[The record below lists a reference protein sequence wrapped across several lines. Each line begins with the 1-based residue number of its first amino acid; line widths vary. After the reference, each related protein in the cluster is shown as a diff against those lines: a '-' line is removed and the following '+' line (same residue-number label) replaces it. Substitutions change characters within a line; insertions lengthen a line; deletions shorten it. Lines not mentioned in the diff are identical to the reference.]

1 MKGNMDVDRQ
11 SFIIYKNF
19 YEPIKHLDDEDL
31 GKLFRAIFEYN
42 LSVPGTEKVNGMVV
56 PPEVKIPFEFFKNQF
71 NLDDAKWMKRVEASR
86 ENGLKGGRPPEPKEP
101 TGLSGLS
108 TKPRKGDTVTVTVT
122 DTVTGTETETEN
134 EKDFKN
140 NIASGYSDAFEKWWL
155 DYRGKSWRGTGGV
168 KSTAAKNYAACLK
181 KYSPEQIQKAT
192 DNYLQHCRTSRSFHK
207 DPERFV
213 DPVKKM
219 VQQWLDF
226 KPPPKPSVES
236 DRSAPIV
243 ISFRNQ
249 RDVVRRNLAQM
260 NKQEAQVE
268 WENLPESWRQD
279 LKIQQLFAEKN

>member
-1 MKGNMDVDRQ
+1 MDVDRQ

-19 YEPIKHLDDEDL
+19 YEPIKHLNNTDL

-42 LSVPGTEKVNGMVV
+42 LSVDGTEKVNGYVV

-71 NLDDAKWMKRVEASR
+71 NLDDAKWMKRVKASR
-86 ENGLKGGRPPEPKEP
+86 ENGLKGGRPPQPSEP
-101 TGLSGLS
+101 TGLVGLE
-108 TKPRKGDTVTVTVT
+108 TEPEKGDTVTVTVT
-122 DTVTGTETETEN
+122 DTVTGTVTEN
-134 EKDFKN
+134 ETEKDLKEIQKKSF
-140 NIASGYSDAFEKWWL
+140 DVWWS

-219 VQQWLDF
+219 VEQWLDF
-226 KPPPKPSVES
+226 KPPPKQSAQS
-236 DRSAPIV
+236 DRSVPIEN
-243 ISFRNQ
+243 SWRNQ
-249 RDVVRRNLAQM
+249 RDIVRRILANM
-260 NKQEAQVE
+260 NKLQAQEY
-268 WENLPESWRQD
+268 WEELSPSWRED
-279 LKIQQLFAEKN
+279 SKIQQMFQNK

>member
-1 MKGNMDVDRQ
+1 MDVDRQ

-19 YEPIKHLDDEDL
+19 YEPIKHLNNTDL

-42 LSVPGTEKVNGMVV
+42 LSVDGTEKVNGYVV

-71 NLDDAKWMKRVEASR
+71 NLDDAKWMKRVKASR
-86 ENGLKGGRPPEPKEP
+86 ENGLKGGRPPQPSEP
-101 TGLSGLS
+101 TGLVGLE
-108 TKPRKGDTVTVTVT
+108 TEPEKGDTVTVTVT
-122 DTVTGTETETEN
+122 DTVTGTVTEN
-134 EKDFKN
+134 ETEKDLKEIQKKSF
-140 NIASGYSDAFEKWWL
+140 DVWWS

-219 VQQWLDF
+219 VEQWLDF
-226 KPPPKPSVES
+226 TPPPKQSAQS
-236 DRSAPIV
+236 DRSVPIEN
-243 ISFRNQ
+243 SWRNQ
-249 RDVVRRNLAQM
+249 RDIVRRILANM
-260 NKQEAQVE
+260 NKLQAQEY
-268 WENLPESWRQD
+268 WEELSPSWRED
-279 LKIQQLFAEKN
+279 SKIQQMFQNK